1 MVIEKLRVNDIFKYE
16 LLMYKMLLNMDID
29 YLELVILYEI
39 LMFYFVI
46 LS

>member
-1 MVIEKLRVNDIFKYE
+1 
-16 LLMYKMLLNMDID
+16 MYKMLLNMDID